1 MSKPEDKRFF
11 YVGSAIVLSFAA
23 AGLITGTRPP
33 TRDGHAS
40 GATAAPA
47 GVDPARSY
55 TELRKGRRGPASGM
69 YENAFAWLRSLGPG
83 PPDPVFVTEEQRA
96 EALERRRERRAYA
109 GAPPV
114 IPHPIQE
121 REAAACLAC
130 HEKGSL
136 IAGLRAPM
144 MSHKKYLMCVQCHA
158 PQREGSTN
166 DLRLANVGEENTFAG
181 VQEAGPGETA
191 WEGAPPTIPHPTFMR
206 EQCNSCHGPLGAQ
219 GLRTPHPIRASCT
232 QCHAPAAIFDQGGPP
247 ALMQSPTNTSPPSGK
262 AP

>member
-1 MSKPEDKRFF
+1 MSKSEDKRLF
-11 YVGSAIVLSFAA
+11 YVGSAIVLSFAT

-33 TRDGHAS
+33 AREGDRN
-40 GATAAPA
+40 GAESAPE
-47 GVDPARSY
+47 GVEAARSY
-55 TELRKGRRGPASGM
+55 PELRKGRRGPASTM
-69 YENAFAWLRSLGPG
+69 YENAFAWLRSLGPDLS
-83 PPDPVFVTEEQRA
+83 DPVLVTEQERA
-96 EALERRRERRAYA
+96 EALEKRRERRAYA

-136 IAGLRAPM
+136 VAGLRAPM
-144 MSHKKYLMCVQCHA
+144 MSHKKYVMCVQCHA
-158 PQREGSTN
+158 PQRDVSKT
-166 DLRLANVGEENTFAG
+166 DLRFANVGEENVFAG
-181 VQEAGPGETA
+181 IQEPGPGETA

-219 GLRTPHPIRASCT
+219 GLKTPHPIRASCT
-232 QCHAPAAIFDQGGPP
+232 QCHAGAATFDQAGPP
-247 ALMQSPTNTSPPSGK
+247 ALTPSPNDTTSGG